1 MLTLELTARETE
13 LLRET
18 LEATRSTLVAEI
30 ARADNREFRDMLKSR
45 EAMVEVLLAKLAV
58 PLHLREGA
66 QHKPVVR

>member
-30 ARADNREFRDMLKSR
+30 ARADTREFREMLRSR

-58 PLHLREGA
+58 PLHLREGT
-66 QHKPVVR
+66 HKSVVR